1 MGVEEFQMRFLTHI
15 ALQVVFWG
23 ALYPV
28 VQSLAN
34 ELMIVA
40 AFGAT
45 LAISLSAAA
54 VYFAKP

>member
-1 MGVEEFQMRFLTHI
+1 MRFLTHI

-23 ALYPV
+23 ALYQV

-34 ELMIVA
+34 ERMIVA